1 MATRLLALAVQSAI
15 LIAVLAIWNP
25 PWRGLLSLALAYVLA
40 VWIVAE
46 GITLWMYLAFS
57 LEPFSDL
64 VAASLRAS
72 AIAMWLVPGVLLMAS
87 RSQLAVSV
95 GLAAVINSACLLASS
110 RAPGG
115 GTFPT
120 RRPAAK
126 GSEPLL
132 FRYQSKRAVY
142 FSWETAPTILGALVL
157 QMGIYAL
164 AGDYPLLAAASFATA
179 TGIWVAVS
187 VGRGAMEPR
196 TGARAP
202 YSAPGMFLTL
212 LLTVTLTAVLIRTEL
227 VQEAPVEDSI
237 AAEFLKSPG
246 LTRQVLQR
254 LVHVPSG
261 PAAPANVEAAAKAVV
276 TRVVDPGPAI
286 GTKGQNGVPGVVLR
300 PRPKRRQ
307 RPTLI
312 APGAQL
318 RFSAAESLE
327 IPFTGEYHLFRTS
340 SGSLPAGAIVEPGTP
355 LESVFGTTNGG
366 PMDTVAVQTFDP
378 PIDLTRCGM
387 VLVLL
392 TSAEVMPLLAS
403 MQLVAEGRVEDGGTE
418 LMGIKQA
425 REETLEF
432 QIPVTAK
439 PLLVH
444 AIRVSFQRPGV
455 DRDKNVRV
463 AVERFTLV
471 SRGRRP

>member
-1 MATRLLALAVQSAI
+1 MAAQGAI
-15 LIAVLAIWNP
+15 LITVLAIWNL
-25 PWRGLLSLALAYVLA
+25 PWWQGLPSLALVYVLA
-40 VWIVAE
+40 AWIVVA

-72 AIAMWLVPGVLLMAS
+72 AVAMWLVPAVLLMAS
-87 RSQLAVSV
+87 RSRLAVSV
-95 GLAAVINSACLLASS
+95 GLALVIDSACLLASN

-115 GTFPT
+115 AKFPA

-132 FRYQSKRAVY
+132 FRSQPKPGVSFWR
-142 FSWETAPTILGALVL
+142 ETAPMILGALVL

-164 AGDYPLLAAASFATA
+164 AGNYPLLAAASFATA
-179 TGIWVAVS
+179 TAIWAAMS

-196 TGARAP
+196 TGAGALN
-202 YSAPGMFLTL
+202 SAPGMLLTL
-212 LLTVTLTAVLIRTEL
+212 LLTVTLTAVLIRTAV

-237 AAEFLKSPG
+237 AAEFLKSPS
-246 LTRQVLQR
+246 LTRRLLQR

-261 PAAPANVEAAAKAVV
+261 ASAPANVEAAAKAVV
-276 TRVVDPGPAI
+276 TRVVDPTPAI
-286 GTKGQNGVPGVVLR
+286 GDTGKNGVPGVVLR
-300 PRPKRRQ
+300 PRPKGRQ

-312 APGAQL
+312 APGAPV
-318 RFSAAESLE
+318 RVSAAESFA

-355 LESVFGTTNGG
+355 LDSVFGTTNGG
-366 PMDTVAVQTFDP
+366 PMDTVAVQMFNP
-378 PIDLTRCGM
+378 PIDLAGYGT
-387 VLVLL
+387 VLVVL
-392 TSAEVMPLLAS
+392 TTTEVMPLFAS
-403 MQLVAEGRVEDGGTE
+403 MQLVADGRIEDVGTE

-432 QIPVTAK
+432 LIPVTTTR
-439 PLLVH
+439 LLVH
-444 AIRVSFQRPGV
+444 AIRISFLRPAI
-455 DRDKNVRV
+455 DRDKSVRV
-463 AVERFTLV
+463 AVQGFTLV
-471 SRGRRP
+471 PRRRWP